1 MSETVDSKA
10 EFLANAFT
18 TSELIDALATRF
30 EKLRNGY
37 KKISNERYGQFQ
49 FQMLESELNW
59 LKCETEKG
67 LAFRQETFDRFCM
80 AIRGG
85 DLKDVVF
92 EREVILP
99 LGDDQ
104 TQTYRRGTITF
115 IKPDYSLKYG
125 GV

>member
-18 TSELIDALATRF
+18 TTELIDALATRF
-30 EKLRNGY
+30 EKLRDN
-37 KKISNERYGQFQ
+37 NDRYGQFQ

-80 AIRGG
+80 ALRGG

-104 TQTYRRGTITF
+104 IQTYRRGTITF
-115 IKPDYSLKYG
+115 IKPDYSLKCG